1 MKAGKTIQELLTEID
16 RQSKSKEDYLVNT
29 SNLRMES
36 WDSRPMLHV
45 LDNSGSDLIEP
56 LDVRHRSAITSAS
69 RASITRGCSRRTQTF
84 SPTTSTAGLSASRS
98 SVCCAR

>member
-36 WDSRPMLHV
+36 
-45 LDNSGSDLIEP
+45 
-56 LDVRHRSAITSAS
+56 
-69 RASITRGCSRRTQTF
+69 
-84 SPTTSTAGLSASRS
+84 
-98 SVCCAR
+98 